1 MNDVMSMGELGNKF
15 TQAVSIRTYEF
26 LKDLD
31 FEQIKELMQ
40 EQAEFISEITNQVC
54 DHTSV
59 SEQYEQDAKNF
70 KIMVDFLLDVGEE
83 TTLHDMMFL
92 ALEDGVKKLSNLIPI
107 FSRGYL
113 DWSIISD
120 RIFESE

>member
-1 MNDVMSMGELGNKF
+1 MKNAMSMGQLGDKF

-40 EQAEFISEITNQVC
+40 EQAEFISEITNQIC

-59 SEQYEQDAKNF
+59 SEQYEEDAKDY
-70 KIMVDFLLDVGEE
+70 KCMVDFLLNVGEE
-83 TTLHDMMFL
+83 TTLHNMMFD
-92 ALEDGVKKLSNLIPI
+92 ALEDGVKKLSKDIANL
-107 FSRGYL
+107 L
-113 DWSIISD
+113 
-120 RIFESE
+120 

>member
-1 MNDVMSMGELGNKF
+1 MKNLMSMGNLGDKF

-40 EQAEFISEITNQVC
+40 EQADFISEITNQVC

-59 SEQYEQDAKNF
+59 SEQYEEDAKDF
-70 KIMVDFLLDVGEE
+70 KCMVDFLLNVGEE
-83 TTLHDMMFL
+83 TTLHNMMFQ
-92 ALEDGVKKLSNLIPI
+92 ALEDGVRKLSKDIANL
-107 FSRGYL
+107 L
-113 DWSIISD
+113 
-120 RIFESE
+120 

>member
-1 MNDVMSMGELGNKF
+1 MKNVMSMGQLGDKF
-15 TQAVSIRTYEF
+15 TQVLSIRTYEF

-31 FEQIKELMQ
+31 FEQIKDLME

-70 KIMVDFLLDVGEE
+70 KCMVDFLLNVGEE
-83 TTLHDMMFL
+83 TTLHNMMFD
-92 ALEDGVKKLSNLIPI
+92 ALEDGVKKLSKDIANL
-107 FSRGYL
+107 L
-113 DWSIISD
+113 
-120 RIFESE
+120 

>member
-1 MNDVMSMGELGNKF
+1 MNNAMSMGQLGDKF

-40 EQAEFISEITNQVC
+40 EQADFISEITNQVC

-59 SEQYEQDAKNF
+59 SEQYEEDAKDY
-70 KIMVDFLLDVGEE
+70 KCMVNFLLDIGEE
-83 TTLHDMMFL
+83 TTLHNMMFD
-92 ALEDGVKKLSNLIPI
+92 ALEDGVKKLSKDIANL
-107 FSRGYL
+107 L
-113 DWSIISD
+113 
-120 RIFESE
+120 